1 MDTRKVI
8 LLVGAL
14 IVAGVTAFFA
24 RSLIMGSSAPQA
36 AAVPVAVEPQGP
48 QVLVATRALPVGTIL
63 DPTALKFQPWP
74 KELIE
79 NAYFQKDTID
89 PQSMVGRVVRVPMTA
104 GQPVTQGSLVKPGDR
119 GFLAAALGPGMR
131 AVTVP
136 VSATTSVAGF
146 IFPGDRIDLV
156 LTSTVTGGGDGTPLK
171 ASETI
176 MRNLR
181 VLATDQRTDKN
192 VGEDGKTIVQTFSTV
207 TVEATP
213 KIAEEIAVA
222 QTLGSLSLSL
232 RSLADN
238 AGDLEEA
245 IATGDAKVPAGTDP
259 KAEKAM
265 MVQVAARPLSGSA
278 SFVTGADV
286 SRFQRRTVPGKGES
300 AMSSAPQGGAV
311 TGGTPKPTG
320 PVVRI
325 ARGNNVTEV
334 SVGGK

>member
-1 MDTRKVI
+1 MDTRKII

-14 IVAGVTAFFA
+14 IVAAVTAFFA
-24 RSLIMGSSAPQA
+24 RTLIMGTPAPDA
-36 AAVPVAVEPQGP
+36 SAVPVAAQPEGP

-79 NAYFQKDTID
+79 NAYFQKDGTD
-89 PQSMVGRVVRVPMTA
+89 LQSLVGTVVRNPITA
-104 GQPVTQGSLVKPGDR
+104 GQPVTQGMLVKPGDR

-146 IFPGDRIDLV
+146 VFPGDRIDLV
-156 LTSTVTGGGDGTPLK
+156 LTSTVTGGGDGPPLK

-181 VLATDQRTDKN
+181 VLATDQRTDHQ
-192 VGEDGKTIVQTFSTV
+192 VGEDGKTVVQAYSTV

-213 KIAEEIAVA
+213 KIAEQIAVA

-232 RSLADN
+232 RSIADN
-238 AGDLEEA
+238 QGELEQA
-245 IATGDAKVPAGTDP
+245 IASGDVKVPAGTDP
-259 KAEKAM
+259 KAEKQM
-265 MVQVAARPLSGSA
+265 MLEVASRPQAGSA

-286 SRFQRRTVPGKGES
+286 SRFQRRTVPSKDEG
-300 AMSSAPQGGAV
+300 SSPSPSSYPGAA
-311 TGGTPKPTG
+311 PKPAG

-325 ARGNNVTEV
+325 ARGNSVTEV
-334 SVGGK
+334 PVGGKN